1 GTKLVT
7 AYDNPS
13 LGAVYKLTA
22 LKNEENKWEKKIKL
36 SEQKIKINN
45 PGINNVMRFR
55 KENKFFGDMIYEKNS
70 KIQKFKMID
79 PNDSTRKKVFNK
91 NYIIENLL
99 IPIFKKGKL
108 IYKTPSIEHIKKK
121 LSGDLDLLDNSHKR
135 LNNPHTYPVGIEEN
149 LFLEK
154 QKMILKLRK

>member
-1 GTKLVT
+1 
-7 AYDNPS
+7 
-13 LGAVYKLTA
+13 
-22 LKNEENKWEKKIKL
+22 
-36 SEQKIKINN
+36 
-45 PGINNVMRFR
+45 M
-55 KENKFFGDMIYEKNS
+55 
-70 KIQKFKMID
+70 
-79 PNDSTRKKVFNK
+79 NK

-99 IPIFKKGKL
+99 IPIFKKGEL